1 MNAAMLGALK
11 PVERVGLDKVP
22 LAEFSRAS
30 RVASIY
36 YFLAGLH
43 LLLLRLGTPQPL
55 SQIPNPQSRSAN
67 PQSRSG
73 NPESRSV
80 LLSPEQGGHVKRG
93 SEVQILGAIVS
104 GIVIGRRHEAGRAL
118 VGRPVSRL
126 PRGGLEPR
134 VS

>member
-43 LLLLRLGTPQPL
+43 LLLLRLGTPQPP
-55 SQIPNPQSRSAN
+55 SQIPNPASRCA
-67 PQSRSG
+67 

-80 LLSPEQGGHVKRG
+80 LLSPEEGGHVKRG